1 MWKKALIGVGVVI
14 VLLAAAMLYLNN
26 RNRTLSPPQE
36 EVWQS
41 GDGGHFK
48 VNYSSPSVRDRLIF
62 AHEKENPLQ
71 PFGQYWRLGANEST
85 EISFNGDYYVQ
96 GNELKEGSYK
106 VYCYPGPDEF
116 AFCFAPA
123 DGAWG
128 AWEPEKESE
137 LFRVKIPVKRL
148 DESIEQFSIRLVP
161 EAAEKGM
168 EMICEFSDYQLVVP
182 FKR

>member
-1 MWKKALIGVGVVI
+1 MLKKVLIGVGIVI
-14 VLLAAAMLYLNN
+14 VLLAAAMLYLSN

-36 EVWQS
+36 EVWQ
-41 GDGGHFK
+41 GGEGAEFK
-48 VNYSSPSVRDRLIF
+48 VNYSSPSVRGRLVF
-62 AHEKENPLQ
+62 GTEEEGALQ
-71 PFGQYWRLGANEST
+71 PFGKYWRLGANEST
-85 EISFNGDYYVQ
+85 EISFTGNYYVQ
-96 GNELKEGSYK
+96 GNELKAGSYK

-128 AWEPEKESE
+128 AWEPEKEAE
-137 LFRVKIPVKRL
+137 LFRVQIPVNRL
-148 DESIEQFSIRLVP
+148 DEPVEQFSIRLLP